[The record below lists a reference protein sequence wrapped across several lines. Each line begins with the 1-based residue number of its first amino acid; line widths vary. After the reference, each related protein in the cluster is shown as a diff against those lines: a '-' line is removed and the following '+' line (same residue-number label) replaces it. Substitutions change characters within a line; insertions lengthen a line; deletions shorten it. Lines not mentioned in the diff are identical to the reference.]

1 MSRLAPNPLARGAVL
16 ATLAASVLALAPG
29 AHLGPVPAAAQTAS
43 FTRADTLR
51 GSIGPERAWW
61 EVRFYDLH
69 VAVDP
74 ADSTIVGS
82 NRIVYRVLTP
92 GQVMQIDL
100 QEPLRMD
107 SVVHR
112 GTKLS
117 FKREGAAHFVTL
129 PDRAAEGATDEVTV
143 FYRGTPV
150 SAANPPWDG
159 GFVWRTDQRGRPW
172 VATANQGLGA
182 SVWWPTRDHQTAE
195 PDSMLIAIT
204 VPEPLTNVS
213 NGRLREVKD
222 NGDGTRTFVWFVSNP
237 INNYNVSVNAAVYAH
252 FREVYEGLDGPL
264 DLDYWVLEADLERA
278 RRQFRQVL
286 PMMACF
292 EDWFGPYPFYE
303 DGFKLV
309 HTPYLGMEHQ
319 SAVAY
324 GNGFQ
329 NGYRGRD
336 LSNTGWGLLWDFII
350 IHEAGHEWFGNNI
363 TTADVADMWVHE
375 GFTNY
380 SENIYTECIYGTE
393 AGAEYVRGTR
403 ALIQNAQPVIG
414 VYGVQNEGSS
424 DMYYKGGNLLH
435 TIRQLVDDDGLWKEI
450 LRGLNRDFRHQVVT
464 SAQVEEYVAKRSGL
478 ELGPVFDQYL
488 RHSRIPVLQ
497 YAVDDDAVRFR
508 WVADV
513 KDFSMPIRVWVG
525 GEEQWIEP
533 AVDGWTQVSAG
544 GPLDPG
550 AKDGG
555 VTVDPDFYVEV
566 RRVDAN

>member
-1 MSRLAPNPLARGAVL
+1 MSRLKPTSLAPAAVL
-16 ATLAASVLALAPG
+16 AAVALLTAVSPG
-29 AHLGPVPAAAQTAS
+29 AAPWLGAPLEAQTRA

-61 EVRFYDLH
+61 TVGFYDLH
-69 VAVDP
+69 VAVNP
-74 ADSTIVGS
+74 ADSTIAGS
-82 NRIVYRVLTP
+82 NRIVFTAMAA
-92 GQVMQIDL
+92 GDVMQIDL
-100 QEPLRMD
+100 QEPLRID
-107 SVVHR
+107 SVTGGGR
-112 GTKLS
+112 ALEFT
-117 FKREGAAHFVTL
+117 REGAAHFVSL
-129 PDRAAEGATDEVTV
+129 GSSMAEGETGEVTV

-150 SAANPPWDG
+150 VAVNPPWDG
-159 GFVWRTDQRGRPW
+159 GFIWREDTAGRPW
-172 VATANQGLGA
+172 IATANQGLGA
-182 SVWWPTRDHQTAE
+182 SVWWPTKDHQTAE
-195 PDSMLIAIT
+195 PDSMRIAIT

-222 NGDGTRTFVWFVSNP
+222 NGDGTRTWIWFVSNP

-252 FREVYEGLDGPL
+252 FGEVYKGLDGPL
-264 DLDYWVLEADLERA
+264 DLDFWVLEADLVRA
-278 RRQFRQVL
+278 HRQFIQVR
-286 PMMACF
+286 PMLACF

-309 HTPYLGMEHQ
+309 HTPHLGMEHQ

-380 SENIYTECIYGTE
+380 SENLYTECIYGKE

-403 ALIQNAQPVIG
+403 GLIQNDRPVIG
-414 VYGVQNEGSS
+414 VYGVQSEGSS

-435 TIRQLVDDDGLWKEI
+435 TIRQLVDDDALWKEI

-464 SAQVEEYVAKRSGL
+464 SAQVEAYVAEKSGKDL
-478 ELGPVFDQYL
+478 ERVFDQYL
-488 RHSRIPVLQ
+488 RHAGIPTFQ
-497 YAVDDDAVRFR
+497 YSLDGDVIRYR

-513 KDFSMPIRVWVG
+513 DGFDMPIRVWTG
-525 GEEQWIEP
+525 DTARW
-533 AVDGWTQVSAG
+533 
-544 GPLDPG
+544 LDPSTEWQEAPVTG
-550 AKDGG
+550 PSNGG
-555 VTVDPDFYVEV
+555 DEAGFKVDPNFYVEV
-566 RRVDAN
+566 LRVDSR